1 VHDGYMVNLL
11 ADNIKLR
18 DRAARI
24 VAAVSGRGRDE
35 AARLLE
41 KSGGAVKTAILLA
54 AGADSADAA
63 EKLLEGTGQKLRP
76 ALSAIEGS
84 KGPKT
89 SVLIKTEPEKG
100 QQGD

>member
-1 VHDGYMVNLL
+1 GT
-11 ADNIKLR
+11 
-18 DRAARI
+18 
-24 VAAVSGRGRDE
+24 DE

-54 AGADSADAA
+54 AGADSTDAA
-63 EKLLEGTGQKLRP
+63 QKILEEAGQKLRP

-84 KGPKT
+84 KGSKA

>member
-1 VHDGYMVNLL
+1 
-11 ADNIKLR
+11 
-18 DRAARI
+18 
-24 VAAVSGRGRDE
+24 
-35 AARLLE
+35 
-41 KSGGAVKTAILLA
+41 TAILLA

-84 KGPKT
+84 KGRNA